1 MERLARSL
9 EEQMKR
15 AYWDSIEATLSDKE
29 NIDVEWLSRLYQ
41 EIPDRIIRW
50 IKKDSDFSKEVRASF
65 DKDLFVQMIKNDAFH
80 GIDLLALV
88 ENTYSFIGQ
97 IQSAARDKREWL
109 ETELEGG
116 TWKAV
121 KRLRGGAV
129 SKHANIKD
137 MDGHV
142 VVSKGWTLDGHVV
155 VSKTI
160 KP

>member
-9 EEQMKR
+9 EEQMKK
-15 AYWDSIEATLSDKE
+15 AYWDSIEATLSEKE

-97 IQSAARDKREWL
+97 IQSAARDKILSESKDKILKLSQREDCTFAKL
-109 ETELEGG
+109 TVLF
-116 TWKAV
+116 
-121 KRLRGGAV
+121 LRESHMLLDFV
-129 SKHANIKD
+129 DEDMKSVFRNICKN
-137 MDGHV
+137 
-142 VVSKGWTLDGHVV
+142 K
-155 VSKTI
+155 K
-160 KP
+160 